1 MILVKFYRDEL
12 DIYNILWDLI
22 SLYKDIFLIYR
33 YLVYSIIYICLVFG

>member
-33 YLVYSIIYICLVFG
+33 YLVYSIFYICLVFG